1 MTVITWG
8 ALVQRTLLAAQ
19 QAEKDGISVRV
30 IDLRSLMPFDW
41 DTIAQAVRETNR
53 VIVAHEDQLT
63 CGFGAEIAARIGEQ
77 LLRRSRRAGDARRR
91 PRHARSPTSPGSRKS
106 SCRRPPTCSRPSRSS
121 PATDTVL
128 VRAVA
133 RRARTRA
140 AAGGRSRPRRGSTTT
155 PRAGCSPAPTSPPRS
170 RRSRRA
176 SRPSSTIRSQL
187 SEIPAPPFKE
197 AARAEAVR
205 QRFVAAGLSD
215 VRLDALGNVL
225 GVRRG
230 RAARPH
236 VVISAHLDTVFPEGT
251 DVRVTRTGAVLKGPG
266 IGDDARGL
274 AVLIAIARALAASS
288 IQTAGTVTFAATVGE
303 EGLGDIRGAR
313 HLVDTELAGT
323 IDAFVSIDGVG
334 LDVTNVGVG
343 SRRYKVT
350 FSGPGGHSYGA
361 FGTANPIHALGRA
374 VAAVSDLT
382 VPASPRTTFN
392 VGRIGGGTSVNAI
405 PFEAWFEVDL
415 RSADAAA
422 LAALDARF
430 KTLVDSR
437 RRGRERA
444 LEQAGPGQRDADHR
458 RRSAGRQHRRGR
470 GDRPRRPER
479 DRRRRR
485 AR

>member
-1 MTVITWG
+1 M
-8 ALVQRTLLAAQ
+8 
-19 QAEKDGISVRV
+19 
-30 IDLRSLMPFDW
+30 
-41 DTIAQAVRETNR
+41 
-53 VIVAHEDQLT
+53 
-63 CGFGAEIAARIGEQ
+63 
-77 LLRRSRRAGDARRR
+77 
-91 PRHARSPTSPGSRKS
+91 
-106 SCRRPPTCSRPSRSS
+106 
-121 PATDTVL
+121 L

-133 RRARTRA
+133 LALGLALPLQSTTAPRVDDDAARRLFARADVA
-140 AAGGRSRPRRGSTTT
+140 AAVEALKARE
-155 PRAGCSPAPTSPPRS
+155 PAILDDQ
-170 RRSRRA
+170 A
-176 SRPSSTIRSQL
+176 KL

-197 AARAEAVR
+197 SARAEAVR

-274 AVLIAIARALAASS
+274 AVMIAIARSLTASS

-313 HLVDTELAGT
+313 HLVGTELAGT

-374 VAAVSDLT
+374 VAGVSELT

-415 RSADAAA
+415 RSADAGA

-430 KTLVDSR
+430 KTLVDSAVMAENAR
-437 RRGRERA
+437 WNK
-444 LEQAGPGQRDADHR
+444 PGQV
-458 RRSAGRQHRRGR
+458 SATLTIV
-470 GDRPRRPER
+470 GDRPAGNTGEASAIVRAARSATAAVGER
-479 DRRRRR
+479 LMLREGSTDANAAMYRGIPAITIDGGGAGSGAHALDEHFDSTDSWKGTVR
-485 AR
+485 AFLLTVLLAG

>member
-1 MTVITWG
+1 V
-8 ALVQRTLLAAQ
+8 RLLAIALGLGLSMGAQ
-19 QAEKDGISVRV
+19 SAAPRV
-30 IDLRSLMPFDW
+30 DD
-41 DTIAQAVRETNR
+41 D
-53 VIVAHEDQLT
+53 
-63 CGFGAEIAARIGEQ
+63 AARR
-77 LLRRSRRAGDARRR
+77 LFARADVVTAVEALKARE
-91 PRHARSPTSPGSRKS
+91 A
-106 SCRRPPTCSRPSRSS
+106 
-121 PATDTVL
+121 AILDDQ
-128 VRAVA
+128 VA
-133 RRARTRA
+133 
-140 AAGGRSRPRRGSTTT
+140 
-155 PRAGCSPAPTSPPRS
+155 
-170 RRSRRA
+170 
-176 SRPSSTIRSQL
+176 I

-197 AARAEAVR
+197 ATRAEAIR

-215 VRLDALGNVL
+215 VRIDGAGNVL

-236 VVISAHLDTVFPEGT
+236 VVISAHIDTVFPEGT

-274 AVLIAIARALAASS
+274 AVLVATARALAASS

-313 HLVDTELAGT
+313 HLVNTELAGT
-323 IDAFVSIDGVG
+323 IDAFISIDGVG

-415 RSADAAA
+415 RSADSAA
-422 LAALDARF
+422 LTALDTRF
-430 KTLVDSR
+430 KALVDHAVAAENARWSK
-437 RRGRERA
+437 
-444 LEQAGPGQRDADHR
+444 PGQV
-458 RRSAGRQHRRGR
+458 SATLTVV
-470 GDRPRRPER
+470 GDRPAGSTAETAAIVRAARSATAAIGER
-479 DRRRRR
+479 LMLREGSTDANAAMYRGIPALTIDAGGSGSGAHALDERFDSTDSWKGTVR
-485 AR
+485 AFLLTLLLAGA

>member
-1 MTVITWG
+1 VVLARVV
-8 ALVQRTLLAAQ
+8 ALALGVALPLAQPPATP
-19 QAEKDGISVRV
+19 R
-30 IDLRSLMPFDW
+30 IDDEAARRLFARAD
-41 DTIAQAVRETNR
+41 
-53 VIVAHEDQLT
+53 VA
-63 CGFGAEIAARIGEQ
+63 AAIAA
-77 LLRRSRRAGDARRR
+77 LKSRE
-91 PRHARSPTSPGSRKS
+91 
-106 SCRRPPTCSRPSRSS
+106 
-121 PATDTVL
+121 PAILDDQ
-128 VRAVA
+128 VA
-133 RRARTRA
+133 
-140 AAGGRSRPRRGSTTT
+140 
-155 PRAGCSPAPTSPPRS
+155 
-170 RRSRRA
+170 
-176 SRPSSTIRSQL
+176 L

-197 AARAEAVR
+197 AMRAEAVR
-205 QRFVAAGLSD
+205 QRFAAAGLSD
-215 VRLDALGNVL
+215 VRLDAIGNVL

-251 DVRVTRTGAVLKGPG
+251 DVRVTRTGSILKGPG

-274 AVLIAIARALAASS
+274 AVLIAIARTLAESS
-288 IQTAGTVTFAATVGE
+288 IETAGTVTFAATVGE

-313 HLVDTELAGT
+313 HLVGTEFAGA

-382 VPASPRTTFN
+382 VPMSPRTTFN

-430 KTLVDSR
+430 RALVDHAVAAENAR
-437 RRGRERA
+437 WNK
-444 LEQAGPGQRDADHR
+444 PGQV
-458 RRSAGRQHRRGR
+458 SATLTVV
-470 GDRPRRPER
+470 GDRPAGSTAETTAIVKAARSATAAVGARLSLSEGSTDANAAMHRGIPAITVDGGGSGTGAHALDEQF
-479 DRRRRR
+479 DSTASWKGTVR
-485 AR
+485 AFLLTILLAGA

>member
-1 MTVITWG
+1 
-8 ALVQRTLLAAQ
+8 
-19 QAEKDGISVRV
+19 
-30 IDLRSLMPFDW
+30 
-41 DTIAQAVRETNR
+41 
-53 VIVAHEDQLT
+53 
-63 CGFGAEIAARIGEQ
+63 
-77 LLRRSRRAGDARRR
+77 
-91 PRHARSPTSPGSRKS
+91 
-106 SCRRPPTCSRPSRSS
+106 
-121 PATDTVL
+121 VL

-133 RRARTRA
+133 LALGLA
-140 AAGGRSRPRRGSTTT
+140 LPLQ
-155 PRAGCSPAPTSPPRS
+155 SPAGPRVDDDAA
-170 RRSRRA
+170 RRLFARA
-176 SRPSSTIRSQL
+176 EVVAAVEALKAREPALLDDQVKL

-197 AARAEAVR
+197 SVRAEAVR
-205 QRFVAAGLSD
+205 QRFVAAGLTD

-230 RAARPH
+230 KAARPH

-251 DVRVTRTGAVLKGPG
+251 DVRVTRTGTVLKGPG

-274 AVLIAIARALAASS
+274 AVMIAVARTLAASS

-313 HLVDTELAGT
+313 HLIGTELAGT
-323 IDAFVSIDGVG
+323 VDAFVSIDGIG

-382 VPASPRTTFN
+382 VPSTPRTTFN

-430 KTLVDSR
+430 KTLVDSAVMAENAR
-437 RRGRERA
+437 WNK
-444 LEQAGPGQRDADHR
+444 PGQV
-458 RRSAGRQHRRGR
+458 SATLTIV
-470 GDRPRRPER
+470 GDRPAGATAETSAIVRAARSATAAVGER
-479 DRRRRR
+479 LALHEGSTDANAAMYRGIPAITIDGGGAGSGAHALDEQFDSTDSWKGTVR
-485 AR
+485 AFLLTLVLAGA

>member
-1 MTVITWG
+1 
-8 ALVQRTLLAAQ
+8 
-19 QAEKDGISVRV
+19 
-30 IDLRSLMPFDW
+30 
-41 DTIAQAVRETNR
+41 
-53 VIVAHEDQLT
+53 
-63 CGFGAEIAARIGEQ
+63 
-77 LLRRSRRAGDARRR
+77 
-91 PRHARSPTSPGSRKS
+91 
-106 SCRRPPTCSRPSRSS
+106 
-121 PATDTVL
+121 VL

-133 RRARTRA
+133 LALGLA
-140 AAGGRSRPRRGSTTT
+140 LPLQ
-155 PRAGCSPAPTSPPRS
+155 SPAGPRVDDDAA
-170 RRSRRA
+170 RRLFARA
-176 SRPSSTIRSQL
+176 EVVAAVEALKAREPALLDDQVKL

-197 AARAEAVR
+197 SVRAEAVR
-205 QRFVAAGLSD
+205 QRFVAAGLTD

-230 RAARPH
+230 KAARPH

-251 DVRVTRTGAVLKGPG
+251 DVRVTRTGTVLKGPG

-274 AVLIAIARALAASS
+274 AVMIAVARTLAASS

-313 HLVDTELAGT
+313 HLIGTELAGT
-323 IDAFVSIDGVG
+323 VDAFVSIDGIG

-382 VPASPRTTFN
+382 VPSTPRTTFN

-422 LAALDARF
+422 LAGLDARF
-430 KTLVDSR
+430 KTLVDSAVMAENAR
-437 RRGRERA
+437 WNK
-444 LEQAGPGQRDADHR
+444 PGQV
-458 RRSAGRQHRRGR
+458 SATLTIV
-470 GDRPRRPER
+470 GDRPAGATAETSAIVRAARSATAAVGER
-479 DRRRRR
+479 LALHEGSTDANAAMYRGIPAITIDGGGAGSGAHALDEQFDSTDSWKGTVR
-485 AR
+485 AFLLTVLLAGG